1 MQFQYQVNKDD
12 YIHLIKTNNKNNFMQ
27 KILINLSKRL
37 QKCKY
42 ELIMSNSHYIQNPK
56 TKNLNISI
64 SDDGI
69 NVISDICEISIG
81 WTAIKSIKIK
91 SNSSILIKFGLNKRI
106 EIPLTS
112 NAFKNEDEKSQ
123 LINAITNKLNAKNN
137 DPLPLSISENTS
149 LNLKFIYSQEDEEYF
164 YKYEMGNSPRGK
176 KVTRIL
182 QYMISIYFL
191 ILAIASCLTGSAT
204 LTLICILLAVLSYFC
219 MKKSLKSKR
228 YFKGL
233 NKSCKKLLIKSK
245 DNYDPKAE
253 KNIILS
259 DKGLYFHNVNVVIFI
274 EWEKINNYDLIESNN
289 YIGFSS
295 NDSVIFWI
303 PTHAF
308 NSINEK
314 DEFLRTVKT

>member
-1 MQFQYQVNKDD
+1 MQFQYQVNKDN
-12 YIHLIKTNNKNNFMQ
+12 YIHHIKTNNKNNLMQ
-27 KILINLSKRL
+27 KMLRSLSERL
-37 QKCKY
+37 LKLKY

-56 TKNLNISI
+56 TKDLNISI
-64 SDDGI
+64 NDAGI
-69 NVISDICEISIG
+69 NIVSDICEINIG
-81 WTAIKSIKIK
+81 WPAIKSIKIK
-91 SNSSILIKFGLNKRI
+91 SNSSILIKFGLSKRI

-112 NAFKNEDEKSQ
+112 SAFKNEDEKSQ
-123 LINAITNKLNAKNN
+123 LINAIADKMTEKNN
-137 DPLPLSISENTS
+137 NPLPLYIAENTF
-149 LNLKFIYSQEDEEYF
+149 LKLKFIYSQEDEEYF
-164 YKYEMGNSPRGK
+164 YKYEMEHSQRGK
-176 KVTRIL
+176 KAAKIL
-182 QYMISIYFL
+182 QYMFPIYFL
-191 ILAIASCLTGSAT
+191 ILAIASCLTGSTA

-274 EWEKINNYDLIESNN
+274 EWSKINNYDLIENNN
-289 YIGFSS
+289 YIGFSN

-314 DEFLRTVKT
+314 DEFLRTVKP

>member
-1 MQFQYQVNKDD
+1 MQFQYQVNKDN
-12 YIHLIKTNNKNNFMQ
+12 YIHPIKTNNKNNLMQ
-27 KILINLSKRL
+27 KMLRNLSKRL
-37 QKCKY
+37 LRLKY

-56 TKNLNISI
+56 TKDLNISI
-64 SDDGI
+64 SDNGI
-69 NVISDICEISIG
+69 NVVSDICEINIG
-81 WTAIKSIKIK
+81 WTAIKSIEIK

-112 NAFKNEDEKSQ
+112 SAFKNEAEKSQ
-123 LINAITNKLNAKNN
+123 LINAIANKMTKKNN
-137 DPLPLSISENTS
+137 DPLPLSIAENTS
-149 LNLKFIYSQEDEEYF
+149 LKLKFIYSQEDEEYF
-164 YKYEMGNSPRGK
+164 YKYEMENSPRGK
-176 KVTRIL
+176 KATKIL
-182 QYMISIYFL
+182 QYMLPIYFL
-191 ILAIASCLTGSAT
+191 ILAIASCITGSAI

-259 DKGLYFHNVNVVIFI
+259 DKGIYFYNVNVIIFI
-274 EWEKINNYDLIESNN
+274 EWKKINNYDLIDNYN

-295 NDSVIFWI
+295 KNSVMFWI

-308 NSINEK
+308 NSMKEK
-314 DEFLRTVKT
+314 EEFLKAVQP